1 MVSGDLGINGYNAQ
15 SLASQVEFS
24 FVVEPVTG
32 QNRSLEERIVSR
44 PARTAELATPTRSVQ
59 SMAGGASG
67 ARGHLVAS
75 SADLA
80 KWQEEDDAI
89 NQRQHLEER
98 IARDLTQ
105 MA

>member
-1 MVSGDLGINGYNAQ
+1 
-15 SLASQVEFS
+15 
-24 FVVEPVTG
+24 
-32 QNRSLEERIVSR
+32 
-44 PARTAELATPTRSVQ
+44 
-59 SMAGGASG
+59 MAGGASG